1 MRIIPLTKSFSY
13 KANDYD
19 SVSMNIIL
27 LVLFYLYN
35 HVKKLRVFTLF
46 GLTFQL

>member
-1 MRIIPLTKSFSY
+1 MRIIPFAKSFSY

-19 SVSMNIIL
+19 SISMNTTL

-35 HVKKLRVFTLF
+35 RVKKLRVFTLF